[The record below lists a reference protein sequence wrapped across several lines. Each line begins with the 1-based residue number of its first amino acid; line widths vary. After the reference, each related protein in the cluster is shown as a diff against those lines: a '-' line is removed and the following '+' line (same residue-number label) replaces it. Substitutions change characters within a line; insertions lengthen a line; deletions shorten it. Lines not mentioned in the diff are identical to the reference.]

1 MKKILIVFFLSSLLT
16 LPLAAQK
23 GRGNIYG
30 LVVDSEGNPLPGVT
44 ITLTGLTIA
53 PITMVSNEEGRFRFL
68 NLEPGENYEVK
79 AELQGFKT
87 SIHKNIVVNAGLNT
101 DLRVVMEVGRLEEE
115 ITVVATA
122 PVVQPKK
129 VQVTSTVTMTQIQQ
143 LPTARDPWVILQLQ
157 PGIQVDRENIGGSE
171 SGQQSSW
178 QVRGTTSN
186 EWNMDG
192 VNVTD
197 LSAGASPGYWDVD
210 MFEEISIT
218 TGLVDIESRYAG
230 TSINLV
236 TRRGGNRMSLAGRF
250 YLTDEKFQSKL
261 TPQKIAELGVPGYNR
276 IIEIKDYGFN
286 IGGPLLRDKIW
297 WWGSWATQE
306 IKTTVIT
313 GVRDDTYLTQTAFKL
328 NFQLLP
334 NNRAEF
340 MVHASKKEKFGRS
353 SSLNFPPGWNQ
364 HEKYHFGNPIFK
376 LQDDHMFSDRLFV
389 SAKVGYN
396 PMGWGMWPA
405 NDEEITKVLWYNVE
419 KALYE
424 NTNTWFFSGRPHLNG
439 VLQAQYFND
448 DLLGTSHEVKV
459 GFEIDNNETDSVGG
473 YPGNMYINYNYHSL
487 TVDWNGD
494 GKRDYVR
501 DQFGIDLRYVY
512 ISRSTIRSVSGNKR
526 YAAYF
531 SDVITWKRLNLNI
544 GLRWDKVDSYIKPRT
559 SRSLYLE
566 DTDLYWYDNYYEIVK
581 NAFTP
586 ETAKKIAALLPD
598 NNCPRVERPVKFLSF
613 SPRLGLTYDIFGNGK
628 TIGKLAF
635 AVYPGGAL
643 GAGYWAPGGLGGSI
657 RFWWWDKN
665 NDKIIDWSELYWAA
679 YTSARTAYRAFDD
692 NGNFVGNY
700 TREFGLM
707 WSGFEWTKPDKLV
720 DPYYK
725 VDDNWKHSLTYEIFS
740 AVERELMPNFG
751 VSLQFTYRI
760 YTRFSWSLAY
770 YPNLGGYIRN
780 QNDYMVAGTI
790 PATFTDPK
798 TGTVY
803 STKEAA
809 GRPWYVL
816 KPGPE
821 RSATSYSYVTNM
833 SKDRRQVYYGFDLV
847 FNKRLSNRWML
858 NGSFTYQM
866 QKNYYG
872 KKGYVN
878 PNNLWAYEGKIYGIS
893 MGGGSGK
900 VSVPMFS
907 RWLVKLSGLYQLPL
921 GFNVSFTLNGREG
934 AFQGESFTIS
944 DTSLPNPQSQSAS
957 IECVA
962 YDNRNRLPAVWI
974 LNLRLEKSIPFGERG
989 QRIYLS
995 ADIFNALNLKTINRK
1010 YSISYGTY
1018 YVNTG
1023 QWTAPSPT
1031 SGMPN
1036 EIINPL
1042 VARFGI
1048 RFQF

>member
-1 MKKILIVFFLSSLLT
+1 MKKILIPFLLT
-16 LPLAAQK
+16 LVLVLPAAAQK

-30 LVVDSEGNPLPGVT
+30 LVVDTEGNPLPGVSV
-44 ITLTGLTIA
+44 TLTGLTIA

-68 NLEPGENYEVK
+68 SLEPGENYEIK

-87 SIHKNIVVNAGLNT
+87 SIHKGIIVNAGLNT
-101 DLRVVMEVGRLEEE
+101 DVKIVMEVGRLEEE
-115 ITVVATA
+115 ITVVAAA

-129 VQVTSTVTMTQIQQ
+129 VQVTSTVTMSQIQQ

-157 PGIQVDRENIGGSE
+157 PGIQVDRENVGGSE

-186 EWNMDG
+186 EWNLDG

-210 MFEEISIT
+210 MFEEISIS
-218 TGLVDIESRYAG
+218 TGLIDVESRYVG

-236 TRRGGNRMSLAGRF
+236 TRRGGNRVTLAGRY
-250 YLTDEKFQSKL
+250 YLTDEKFQNKIS
-261 TPQKIAELGVPGYNR
+261 PQRIAELGVPGYNR
-276 IIEIKDYGFN
+276 VIEIKDYGFN
-286 IGGPLLRDKIW
+286 MGGPLIKDKIW
-297 WWGSWATQE
+297 WWGSWANQE

-313 GVRDDTYLTQTAFKL
+313 GERDDTYLTQLAFKL

-340 MVHASKKEKFGRS
+340 MIHASDKEKFGRS

-364 HEKYHFGNPIFK
+364 HGKYHFGSPIFK
-376 LQDDHMFSDRLFV
+376 FQDDHMFGDKLFV
-389 SAKVGYN
+389 SAKLGYTDQ
-396 PMGWGMWPA
+396 GFGMWPA

-424 NTNTWFFSGRPHLNG
+424 NTNTWFFSNRPHLNA

-448 DLLGTSHEVKV
+448 DLFGTSHEIKV
-459 GFEIDNNETDSVGG
+459 GFEIDNNQTDSVGG
-473 YPGNMYINYNYHSL
+473 YPGNMYINYNYNSL

-512 ISRSTIRSVSGNKR
+512 ISRSTIRSVSGADR
-526 YAAYF
+526 YAWYF
-531 SDVITWKRLNLNI
+531 SDVITWKRFNFNL
-544 GLRWDKVDSYIKPRT
+544 GFRWDKVDSYIKPRD

-566 DTDLYWYDNYYEIVK
+566 DTDLYWYDSYYEIVQK
-581 NAFTP
+581 AFTP

-598 NNCPRVERPVKFLSF
+598 NHCPRVERPIPFLSF
-613 SPRLGLTYDIFGNGK
+613 SPRLGLTFDVFGNGK
-628 TIGKLAF
+628 TIAKLAF
-635 AVYPGGAL
+635 ALYPGGAL
-643 GAGYWAPGGLGGSI
+643 GASYWAPGGLGGTI

-665 NDKIIDWSELYWAA
+665 GDNVIHWDELYWAA
-679 YTSARTAYRAFDD
+679 YTSARTAYRCFDD
-692 NGNFVGNY
+692 NGNFIGNWD
-700 TREFGLM
+700 REFGLM
-707 WSGFEWTKPDKLV
+707 WTGFDYKNPNKLEA
-720 DPYYK
+720 PYTI
-725 VDDNWKHSLTYEIFS
+725 VDDKWKYSLTYEIFS
-740 AVERELMPNFG
+740 AIERELMPNFG
-751 VSLQFTYRI
+751 VALQFTYRI

-770 YPNLGGYIRN
+770 YPDLGGYVRN
-780 QNDYMVAGTI
+780 QDDYMIAGYI

-821 RSATSYSYVTNM
+821 RASTKYSYYSNM
-833 SKDRRQVYYGFDLV
+833 PNDRKQVYYGLDIII
-847 FNKRLSNRWML
+847 NKRLSNRWML

-872 KKGYVN
+872 KKGYLGPTN
-878 PNNLWAYEGKIYGIS
+878 IWAYEGKIYGIS

-900 VSVPMFS
+900 VSMPMFS
-907 RWLVKLSGLYQLPL
+907 RWLLKLSGLYQLPYE
-921 GFNVSFTLNGREG
+921 FNISFTLNGREG
-934 AFQGESFTIS
+934 AFVGESFTIA
-944 DTSLPNPQSQSAS
+944 DTSLPNPASYSAG

-962 YDNRNRLPAVWI
+962 YDNRSRLPDMWV
-974 LNLRLEKSIPFGERG
+974 LNLRLEKAITVGPRG
-989 QRIYLS
+989 QKVYFA
-995 ADIFNALNLKTINRK
+995 ADVFNALNRHTLNRQ
-1010 YSISYGTY
+1010 YAISYGTY

-1023 QWTAPSPT
+1023 QYTPPSPT
-1031 SGMPN
+1031 SGKPN
-1036 EIINPL
+1036 EILNPR
-1042 VARFGI
+1042 VVRFGV

>member
-1 MKKILIVFFLSSLLT
+1 MKKILVAFLLT
-16 LPLAAQK
+16 FVLVLPSAAQK
-23 GRGNIYG
+23 GRGNIHG
-30 LVVDSEGNPLPGVT
+30 LVVDTEGNPLPGVSV
-44 ITLTGLTIA
+44 TLTGLTIA
-53 PITMVSNEEGRFRFL
+53 PITMISNEEGRFRFL
-68 NLEPGENYEVK
+68 NLEPGEKYEIK

-87 SIHKNIVVNAGLNT
+87 AVVRNVIVNAGLNT
-101 DLRVVMEVGRLEEE
+101 DIKIVMEVGRLEEE
-115 ITVVATA
+115 VTVVASA

-129 VQVTSTVTMTQIQQ
+129 VTVTSTVDMTQIQQ

-157 PGIQVDRENIGGSE
+157 PGIQVDRENVGGSE
-171 SGQQSSW
+171 SGQQSAW

-186 EWNMDG
+186 EWNLDG

-236 TRRGGNRMSLAGRF
+236 TRRGGNFVSLAGRY
-250 YLTDEKFQSKL
+250 YLTDEKFQNKIS
-261 TPQKIAELGVPGYNR
+261 PQRIAELGVPGYNR
-276 IIEIKDYGFN
+276 VVEIKDYGFN
-286 IGGPLLRDKIW
+286 MGGPLIKDKIW
-297 WWGSWATQE
+297 WWGSWANQE

-313 GVRDDTYLTQTAFKL
+313 GVRDDTYLTQLAFKL

-340 MVHASKKEKFGRS
+340 MIHASEKEKFGRS

-364 HEKYHFGNPIFK
+364 HGKYHFGSPIFK
-376 LQDDHMFSDRLFV
+376 FQDDHMFGDKLFV
-389 SAKVGYN
+389 SAKLGYTDQ
-396 PMGWGMWPA
+396 GFGMWPA

-424 NTNTWFFSGRPHLNG
+424 NTNTWFFSGRPHLNA

-448 DLLGTSHEVKV
+448 DLFGTSHEVKV
-459 GFEIDNNETDSVGG
+459 GFEIDNNQTDSVGG
-473 YPGNMYINYNYHSL
+473 YPGNMYVNYNYNSL

-512 ISRSTIRSVSGNKR
+512 ISRSTIRSVSGADR
-526 YAAYF
+526 YAWYF
-531 SDVITWKRLNLNI
+531 SDVITWKRFNFNL
-544 GLRWDKVDSYIKPRT
+544 GFRWDKVDSYIKPRT

-566 DTDLYWYDNYYEIVK
+566 DTDLYWYDSYYEIVQK
-581 NAFTP
+581 TFTP
-586 ETAKKIAALLPD
+586 ETAKKLAALLPD
-598 NNCPRVERPVKFLSF
+598 NNCPRVERPIRFISF
-613 SPRLGLTYDIFGNGK
+613 SPRLGLTFDVFGNGK
-628 TIGKLAF
+628 TIYKLAF
-635 AVYPGGAL
+635 ALYPGGAL
-643 GAGYWAPGGLGGSI
+643 GASYWAPGGLGGSI

-665 NDKIIDWSELYWAA
+665 GDNVIHWDELYWAA
-679 YTSARTAYRAFDD
+679 YTSARTAYRCFDD
-692 NGNFVGNY
+692 NGNFIGNWD
-700 TREFGLM
+700 REFGLM
-707 WSGFEWTKPDKLV
+707 WSGFDYKNPNKLE
-720 DPYYK
+720 DPYTT
-725 VDDNWKHSLTYEIFS
+725 VDKNWKHSLTYEIFS
-740 AVERELMPNFG
+740 AIERELMPNFG
-751 VSLQFTYRI
+751 VALQFTYRI
-760 YTRFSWSLAY
+760 YTRFSWSRAY

-780 QNDYMVAGTI
+780 QDDYMIAGYI
-790 PATFTDPK
+790 PATITDPK

-821 RSATSYSYVTNM
+821 RASTKYSYYSNM
-833 SKDRRQVYYGFDLV
+833 PNDRKQVYYGLDLII
-847 FNKRLSNRWML
+847 NKRLSNRWML

-872 KKGYVN
+872 KRGYLN

-900 VSVPMFS
+900 VSMPMFS
-907 RWLVKLSGLYQLPL
+907 RWLVKLSGLYQLPYE
-921 GFNVSFTLNGREG
+921 FNISFTLNGREG
-934 AFQGESFTIS
+934 AFVGESFTIA
-944 DTSLPNPQSQSAS
+944 DTSLPNPASQSAG

-962 YDNRNRLPAVWI
+962 YDNRNRLPNMWV
-974 LNLRLEKSIPFGERG
+974 LNLRLEKSITVGTRG
-989 QRIYLS
+989 QKVYFA
-995 ADIFNALNLKTINRK
+995 ADVFNALNKHTLNRQ
-1010 YSISYGTY
+1010 YAISYGTY

-1023 QWTAPSPT
+1023 QYTPPSPT
-1031 SGMPN
+1031 SGKPN
-1036 EIINPL
+1036 EILNPR
-1042 VARFGI
+1042 VVRFGV